1 MTRTYRYATE
11 KRVCDEGIPVLL
23 FPVRES
29 VREFWGLSPF
39 ELFRTVSGHEVGG
52 PRRLLKENS
61 LSRGGDSNIFKY
73 VMDFGSRPTKAC
85 ELTRADLNEA
95 QDTRDVV

>member
-1 MTRTYRYATE
+1 MRQKKECVTKVYPCYSFRSERAFGSFGE
-11 KRVCDEGIPVLL
+11 LVL
-23 FPVRES
+23 
-29 VREFWGLSPF
+29 F

-73 VMDFGSRPTKAC
+73 VMDFGSRPSTAC
-85 ELTRADLNEA
+85 ELTRTDLNEA
-95 QDTRDVV
+95 QDTREVV